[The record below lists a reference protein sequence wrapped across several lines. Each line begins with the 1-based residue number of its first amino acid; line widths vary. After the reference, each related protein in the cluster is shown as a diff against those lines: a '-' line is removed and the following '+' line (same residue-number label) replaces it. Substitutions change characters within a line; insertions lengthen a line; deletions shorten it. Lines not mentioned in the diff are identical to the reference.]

1 MAEKKL
7 TEDQKEMELL
17 REAVMNLLEWDK
29 MHSEALMYLL
39 DRDKEEQWIEVDVE
53 LNTRRLEI
61 LLWLTLLF
69 NIGTGVLVVLFHLW
83 IL

>member
-1 MAEKKL
+1 MKKESKFTNDEKI
-7 TEDQKEMELL
+7 ELL
-17 REAVMNLLEWDK
+17 WEAVLRLIQDNENREK
-29 MHSEALMYLL
+29 SECV
-39 DRDKEEQWIEVDVE
+39 EVDVE